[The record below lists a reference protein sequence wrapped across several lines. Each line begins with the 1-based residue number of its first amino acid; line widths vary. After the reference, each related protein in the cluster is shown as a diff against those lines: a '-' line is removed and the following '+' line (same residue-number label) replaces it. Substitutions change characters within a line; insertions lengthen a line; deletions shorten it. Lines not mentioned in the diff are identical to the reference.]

1 MNLLKFMAFTSIHY
15 GTRNSFIVVHVST
28 FFVLG
33 FPSMVYL
40 EATMKFYSTSLLQ
53 KFYYCTT
60 LIQLNNNY
68 IELRFTSRS
77 SISQEVLIVSLSSEY
92 FHFDK
97 SYLLDGCSKLVV
109 LLFDKNV
116 FIFALWYFFIL
127 IISFFIILT
136 LSRY

>member
-1 MNLLKFMAFTSIHY
+1 MSFTSIHY
-15 GTRNSFIVVHVST
+15 GTRHSFIVVHIST

-33 FPSMVYL
+33 FPSVIYL

-53 KFYYCTT
+53 KFYYCKT
-60 LIQLNNNY
+60 LIQLTNNY
-68 IELRFTSRS
+68 IDLRFTSRS

-97 SYLLDGCSKLVV
+97 SYLLDGCSKLVD
-109 LLFDKNV
+109 LLFDKNLH
-116 FIFALWYFFIL
+116 IFVLWYFFVFIIL
-127 IISFFIILT
+127 YFIILT

>member
-1 MNLLKFMAFTSIHY
+1 MAFTSIHY
-15 GTRNSFIVVHVST
+15 GTRNSFIVVHISP

-33 FPSMVYL
+33 FPSVVYL

-53 KFYYCTT
+53 KCHYCKT

-68 IELRFTSRS
+68 IEFRFTSRS

-97 SYLLDGCSKLVV
+97 SYLLDGCSKLVD

-116 FIFALWYFFIL
+116 YIFVLWYFFVFIIL
-127 IISFFIILT
+127 FFIILT